1 MMYFHGSTDAVLK
14 DGEYVLLPPSVTG
27 VIQEEGRKKNLD
39 KVFFTADYGLAK
51 IYAGRAR
58 QRFGGNPVV
67 YRVIPMGKV
76 ETIDERPGASVYMA
90 EWAFIEKIETGSL

>member
-1 MMYFHGSTDAVLK
+1 MYFHGSTDAVLK
-14 DGEYVLLPPSVTG
+14 DGEYVLLPPVMTG
-27 VIQEEGRKKNLD
+27 VLQEDGRKKNLNRI
-39 KVFFTADYGLAK
+39 FFTSCLGLAK

-90 EWAFIEKIETGSL
+90 EWAFIEKIKTGSL